1 MNFNTSYSDNF
12 YFFTSKLTEE
22 NKKSIIKFKN
32 ISIIYDHN
40 DTSNHYENLI
50 KIIKFSKEKKIKIYF
65 KDDIKK
71 AYKLNFNGVFLSSS
85 NKKISILNNNFSKK
99 NNFKIIGGAHN
110 QREYFL
116 KKKQGCNDIF
126 FSPIFK
132 NNKYSQNRILK
143 VCKFNLIA
151 NEWKCNLF
159 ALGGINSSNLK
170 KVFMTKSKGIG
181 FISFVNDPKI
191 KKPVYFFQNR
201 RALNIV

>member
-50 KIIKFSKEKKIKIYF
+50 KIIKFCKEKKIKIYF

-85 NKKISILNNNFSKK
+85 NKKISILNSNFNKK
-99 NNFKIIGGAHN
+99 INFKIIGGAHN
-110 QREYFL
+110 QWEYFL

-132 NNKYSQNRILK
+132 NDKYSQNRMLK
-143 VCKFNLIA
+143 IFKFNLIT

-201 RALNIV
+201 RAL

>member
-50 KIIKFSKEKKIKIYF
+50 KIIKFCKKKKIKIYF

-85 NKKISILNNNFSKK
+85 NKKISILNSNFNKK
-99 NNFKIIGGAHN
+99 INFKIIGGAHN
-110 QREYFL
+110 QWEYFL

-132 NNKYSQNRILK
+132 NNKYSENRILK

-170 KVFMTKSKGIG
+170 KVLMTKSRGVG
-181 FISFVNDPKI
+181 FVSFINDFKI

-201 RALNIV
+201 RALNKV

>member
-85 NKKISILNNNFSKK
+85 NKKISILNSNFSKK
-99 NNFKIIGGAHN
+99 INFKIIGGAHN
-110 QREYFL
+110 QWEYFL

>member
-1 MNFNTSYSDNF
+1 MNFNTSYSENF
-12 YFFTSKLTEE
+12 YFFTTKLTEE

-32 ISIIYDHN
+32 ISIIY
-40 DTSNHYENLI
+40 ENKEGLGNYQELI
-50 KIIKFSKEKKIKIYF
+50 KIIKFCREKKIKIYF
-65 KDDIKK
+65 KNDIKK
-71 AYKLNFNGVFLSSS
+71 AYKLNLNGVFLSSY
-85 NKKISILNNNFSKK
+85 NKKISILNYHYNKK
-99 NNFKIIGGAHN
+99 NNFKIIGSAHN

-116 KKKQGCNDIF
+116 KRIQRCEDIF

-132 NNKYSQNRILK
+132 NEKYSPNNILK
-143 VCKFNLIA
+143 ICKFNLIT

-181 FISFVNDPKI
+181 FISFINELKI

-201 RALNIV
+201 RALNKV

>member
-50 KIIKFSKEKKIKIYF
+50 KIIKFCKEKKIKIYF

-85 NKKISILNNNFSKK
+85 NKKISILNSNFNKK
-99 NNFKIIGGAHN
+99 INFKIIGGAHN
-110 QREYFL
+110 QWEYFL

-132 NNKYSQNRILK
+132 NDKYSQNRMLK
-143 VCKFNLIA
+143 IFKFNLIT

>member
-1 MNFNTSYSDNF
+1 MNFNISYSENF

-32 ISIIYDHN
+32 ISIIYESN
-40 DTSNHYENLI
+40 KASNHYEELI
-50 KIIKFSKEKKIKIYF
+50 KIIKFCKEKKIKIYY

-71 AYKLNFNGVFLSSS
+71 AYKLNFNGVFLSGR
-85 NKKISILNNNFSKK
+85 NTKISILNSNYSKK
-99 NNFKIIGGAHN
+99 TNFKVIGGAHN
-110 QREYFL
+110 QWEYFL
-116 KKKQGCNDIF
+116 KKRQGCNDIF

-132 NNKYSQNRILK
+132 NDKYSQNRMLK
-143 VCKFNLIA
+143 ICKFNLTA

-170 KVFMTKSKGIG
+170 KIFMTKSKGVG

-201 RALNIV
+201 RALINV

>member
-1 MNFNTSYSDNF
+1 MNFNISYSENF

-32 ISIIYDHN
+32 ISIIYESN
-40 DTSNHYENLI
+40 KASNHYEELI
-50 KIIKFSKEKKIKIYF
+50 KIIKFCKEKKIKIYY

-71 AYKLNFNGVFLSSS
+71 AYKLNFNGVFLSGS
-85 NKKISILNNNFSKK
+85 NTKISILNSNYGKK
-99 NNFKIIGGAHN
+99 TNFKVIGGAHN
-110 QREYFL
+110 QWEYFL
-116 KKKQGCNDIF
+116 KKRQGCNDIF

-132 NNKYSQNRILK
+132 NDKYSQNRMLK
-143 VCKFNLIA
+143 ICKFNLTA

-170 KVFMTKSKGIG
+170 KIFMTKSKGVG

-201 RALNIV
+201 RALINV

>member
-85 NKKISILNNNFSKK
+85 NKKISILNSNFSKK
-99 NNFKIIGGAHN
+99 INFKIIGGAHN